1 MSASLGGSS
10 NHGPHIVVPMGD
22 ASRVGEA
29 RRLAAELSTRL
40 GFDGTVAGR
49 LAVAVNE
56 LGNNLVRYAQGGRL
70 LLAAREVSGNLA
82 VELLSIDDGPGMD
95 DLQACLR
102 DGHSTGGSAG
112 QGLGAVSRLADDFDI
127 HTSPG
132 QGSLILAR
140 FYRDRVPGGAARRP
154 GGGFAVGAVCLAAPG
169 ESVSGDGWGVAVH
182 DGRADVVVVDGLG
195 HGPDAAHA
203 ATAAL
208 TAFDATHGGAPG
220 AYVERAHGALRGTRG
235 AAVAAY
241 RIDAG
246 ANRIRFAGAGNI
258 LGRVISGIGDRT
270 MISQSG
276 TAGIQVRSVQEQE
289 LDWPA
294 HALVVVHSDGIQ
306 SRWQLDDPT
315 LLQRDPAIVA
325 AFVLWKFCRGRDDA
339 TAVVIR
345 RAKD

>member
-1 MSASLGGSS
+1 
-10 NHGPHIVVPMGD
+10 MGD

-40 GFDGTVAGR
+40 GFDATVAGR

-82 VELLSIDDGPGMD
+82 IELLSIDDGPGMD

-140 FYRDRVPGGAARRP
+140 
-154 GGGFAVGAVCLAAPG
+154 PG